1 MENKKIKIKIDGH
14 RINCRQGKTIMEV
27 AYANGIDIPGL
38 CYHPDFEVKGNCR
51 ICMVELKN
59 KKELVASCHTQVEE
73 GMEILTNSK
82 KVKNARNLNIELL
95 FSEHIQKCGQCVWRI
110 NCKLLDLAKK
120 YDIDVARFNDR
131 KKERRTYKFA
141 NAVEL
146 DGSQCIDCRN
156 CVHACQVLQN
166 INYLQVAGKSYKQE
180 IKPVQDKKIDC
191 IYCGQCT
198 VHCPVGA
205 AREQTQWKEVEK
217 KLKRKDRVVVAQFAP
232 SIRVSIGEE
241 FGMGHG
247 RIVTD
252 QVVGALKRLGFDHV
266 FDVNFGADVTTMVE
280 AKELLDRLEGGENM
294 PIITSCCPAW
304 VKYVEFYHP
313 ELIPNLTASRSPHIH
328 LAGLIKTY
336 WAKKMDINPAKI
348 DVVSVMPCTAKKF
361 EAIRPELKIQGKY
374 PVNNVITTREF
385 AWLLKKNRI
394 EFQNVKKAKAD
405 HPLGEYSEAAP
416 IYGGSGGVMESAL
429 RTAAHLAKPNAKKK
443 NNKKIVFEQTRGNSA
458 IKEAKVDVAGK
469 KLRIGMVNG
478 IGNAPEM
485 IKNLADYDYV
495 EVMACPGGC
504 IGGGGQ
510 PIPTNNEVRKKRVE
524 VLHKLDKNKQ
534 ARKAHENEGVKE
546 VMKWLE
552 QNEKLKNKVLYTK
565 YKTNM
570 KLWNR

>member
-1 MENKKIKIKIDGH
+1 MENKKIRIKIDGH
-14 RINCRQGKTIMEV
+14 WVNCRQGNTIME
-27 AYANGIDIPGL
+27 AAHANGIDIPGL
-38 CYHPDFEVKGNCR
+38 CYHPDFEAKGNCR
-51 ICMVELKN
+51 ICMVEIKN
-59 KKELVASCHTQVEE
+59 KKKLVASCHTGAEE

-82 KVKNARNLNIELL
+82 KVRDSRNLNIELL
-95 FSEHIQKCGQCVWRI
+95 FSEHIQECGRCVWKI
-110 NCKLLDLAKK
+110 DCKLLDLAKK
-120 YDIDVARFNDR
+120 YDIDITRFDNR
-131 KKERRTYKFA
+131 KKKRKTYKFG

-156 CVHACQVLQN
+156 CVHACQLLQN
-166 INYLQVAGKSYKQE
+166 INYLQVAGKGYKQE
-180 IKPVQDKKIDC
+180 VKPVQDKKIDC
-191 IYCGQCT
+191 IYCGQCA

-205 AREQTQWKEVEK
+205 AQEQTQWREVEK
-217 KLKRKDRVVVAQFAP
+217 KIKRKDRVVVAQFAP

-280 AKELLDRLEGGENM
+280 AEELLERLQEDKNM
-294 PIITSCCPAW
+294 PMITSCCPAW
-304 VKYVEFYHP
+304 VKYVEFYYP
-313 ELIPNLTASRSPHIH
+313 ELIPNLTTSRSPHIH

-336 WAKKMDINPAKI
+336 WAKKMNIDPAKI

-361 EAIRPELKIQGKY
+361 EAIRPELRVRGRY

-394 EFQNVKKAKAD
+394 ELRNVKRAKAD
-405 HPLGEYSEAAP
+405 HPLGEYSGAAA

-429 RTAAHLAKPNAKKK
+429 RTADYLAKPNTK
-443 NNKKIVFEQTRGNSA
+443 NKSDRKIVFEQMRGNSA
-458 IKEAKVDVAGK
+458 IKEAEVNVAGK
-469 KLRIGMVNG
+469 KLRVGVVNG

-485 IKNLADYDYV
+485 IEKLANYDYI

-510 PIPTNNEVRKKRVE
+510 PIPTDDKTRKKRME
-524 VLHKLDKNKQ
+524 ALYKLDKSKK

-546 VMKWLE
+546 VFGWLE
-552 QNEKLKNKVLYTK
+552 ENKSLRDKILYTK
-565 YKTNM
+565 YK
-570 KLWNR
+570 KRKK